1 MSVECYKSK
10 GRKSYYYEGRKV
22 SKKTA
27 SSLSSKLPKCVSKS
41 KANMIKS
48 LKKQL
53 KEVLTHREQYKTTS
67 ADLDSRLKACSIVK
81 GEYDRLVDMINSAN
95 SSVDVMNRV
104 CLTQDLK
111 KQIDREYRELR
122 ENLES
127 TTRSYDQKV
136 EQLVKIV
143 EKNKIDIEAYQ
154 SEVLSVNEE
163 NNNLR
168 EALKENANMISGLGK
183 QIEQLQDEKLNL
195 IEELNVRERKI
206 DDKNAEIEERIEVI
220 GRFVDETNELKD
232 SVKKLA
238 DENSILK
245 QRLINA
251 ENTIEKYT
259 NKYADDMVAA
269 EEEIQKLEEDN
280 KMLKNTYNEM
290 LDINDNLDASLGVAI
305 EKSRECFEENK
316 ELTENFSNER
326 LQLEGSL
333 FNIQNDNER
342 IKEALEQA
350 NREDMECEAD
360 RLVLQEDI
368 NILRTTA
375 ENLRNKI
382 VEEKNECLDRVQRA
396 IEETEGNISKREAR
410 RYEKELSDL
419 NSKLTLTD
427 DALNEL
433 KKAGTLEG
441 KKMPAK
447 AVKKAIKKMK
457 QASK

>member
-1 MSVECYKSK
+1 
-10 GRKSYYYEGRKV
+10 
-22 SKKTA
+22 
-27 SSLSSKLPKCVSKS
+27 
-41 KANMIKS
+41 MIKS

-67 ADLDSRLKACSIVK
+67 ADLDSRLKTCSIVK

-95 SSVDVMNRV
+95 SSVDIANRI
-104 CLTQDLK
+104 CLSQDLK

-122 ENLES
+122 ETLES
-127 TTRSYDQKV
+127 TTRSYDGKV

-143 EKNKIDIEAYQ
+143 EKNKLDIEAYQ

-168 EALKENANMISGLGK
+168 EALKENANMIAGLGK
-183 QIEQLQDEKLNL
+183 QINQLQDEKLNL

-220 GRFVDETNELKD
+220 GRFVDENNELKD
-232 SVKKLA
+232 SIKKLT
-238 DENSILK
+238 DENSVLK

-290 LDINDNLDASLGVAI
+290 LDINDNLDASLAVAI
-305 EKSRECFEENK
+305 EKSKECFSQNEELS
-316 ELTENFSNER
+316 ESFSNEKF
-326 LQLEGSL
+326 QIEGSL
-333 FNIQNDNER
+333 FNIQKDNER
-342 IKEALEQA
+342 MKEVLSEKTRDADQ
-350 NREDMECEAD
+350 CEAD
-360 RLVLQEDI
+360 KLVLQEDI
-368 NILRTTA
+368 NTLRNSA
-375 ENLRNKI
+375 ENLRNNLI
-382 VEEKNECLDRVQRA
+382 EEKNDCLDRVQRA
-396 IEETEGNISKREAR
+396 IEETEGNIGSREAR
-410 RYEKELSDL
+410 KYEKELSNL
-419 NSKLTLTD
+419 NGKLRLTEE
-427 DALNEL
+427 ALDEL

-441 KKMPAK
+441 KKLPAK
-447 AVKKAIKKMK
+447 AVRKAIKKMN
-457 QASK
+457 QAGGKV